1 MPLRSSVTR
10 LGFMQ
15 KAGCIALA
23 GELAAVEPAGAAG
36 LKPLWV
42 AVAPSDGV
50 TSVLYAKR
58 AGLFEKA
65 GLDVTLEIQRNGSA
79 VAAAVLS
86 NAYDIGNSSVTSIFL
101 AHENGLPVTL
111 VAPAGVFDT
120 KSPYAGALVV
130 KDSPLKLDKDA
141 NGQTVGVVSLAGIG
155 HDAFCAWVEQHGG
168 DPHSLQFAEIPFSV
182 GPAALEQRR
191 VVATEMT
198 TPVLT
203 SAMDSG
209 NFRLIPIY
217 TAIAPTFILST
228 WFTSQ
233 QYANQNPDTVRT
245 FARVVADA
253 ASYVNDHHS
262 ETAPAVA
269 EFTGIPLSQVL
280 RMPRSTQGT
289 RLEPALIQPAI
300 DAAVKYGSLKAPFQ
314 ARDIINAAIAG
325 K

>member
-1 MPLRSSVTR
+1 MCR
-10 LGFMQ
+10 
-15 KAGCIALA
+15 AGAIAVA
-23 GELAAVEPAGAAG
+23 GELVAATRGRADG
-36 LKPLWV
+36 LKPLRI
-42 AVAPSDGV
+42 AIAPSDGV

-65 GLDVTLEIQRNGSA
+65 GLDVTFEVQRNGAA

-86 NAYDIGNSSVTSIFL
+86 NVYDVGNSSVTSLFL
-101 AHENGLPVTL
+101 AHEKGLAVTAI
-111 VAPAGVFDT
+111 APAGVFDT
-120 KSPYAGALVV
+120 KSPYAGALLL

-141 NGQTVGVVSLAGIG
+141 NGQTIGVVSLAGIG

-168 DPHSLQFAEIPFSV
+168 DPHSLQFAEVPFSV
-182 GPAALEQRR
+182 GPSALEQHRI
-191 VVATEMT
+191 AAAEMT

-233 QYANQNPDTVRT
+233 QYASQNPDAVRT

-253 ASYVNDHHS
+253 ATYVNRHHA

-269 EFTGIPLSQVL
+269 EFTSIPLAQVL

-289 RLEPALIQPAI
+289 RLDPVLIQPAI
-300 DAAVKYGSLKAPFQ
+300 DAAVKYGSLKASFQ